1 MNNLIKKKNFSINFS
16 YLLILFLFSFFINLY
31 YSKLGSFPI
40 DTFLHYDS
48 SSRIL
53 KGELPLKD
61 YWIVSGLVV
70 DVIQS
75 LFFWV
80 FGINWHAYTM
90 HSSIFNS
97 ITAII
102 VYSFLLKLNIGNHKA
117 FIYSISFSVLSY
129 TISGTPFVDMHAAFF
144 LLIATLI
151 IIQNLTSK
159 KNIIW
164 FTIIFLMFLSFFS
177 KLVPAA
183 YAGIVYSIILGF
195 YFLFKKDYKK
205 IIVNLFSIL
214 ALIIIIYL
222 LTILVKIDLKSFYI
236 QIIDY
241 PRSIGSDRLI
251 NFEFNI
257 NSFFNKFKFIII
269 FSIILIVFQFKK
281 KYSLEAIIRLL
292 VFFSFIIIMI
302 FHQLMTKNQIYIYFL
317 IPLICGLIESEI
329 KFSKHKNKKYFSY
342 FLIFMVSFLTVKYH
356 LRYNENRKFH
366 ELNKIQLSQYIKA
379 EKIHNSLAGLYW
391 KNPNFAGSTLK
402 EITILKKGLKI
413 LNDPDNRNVMLIS
426 HYQFLDSITE
436 NKLNYPNRT
445 FTDDGASMPL
455 KNNKYFKFY
464 EEFLNKKIIKTNVNK
479 ILFFKH
485 ENISHEA
492 LTSYFDKNCFKI
504 SEDEVFYSYKLTCS
518 K

>member
-164 FTIIFLMFLSFFS
+164 FIIFFLMFLSFFS

-183 YAGIVYSIILGF
+183 YAGILYSIILGF

-214 ALIIIIYL
+214 VLIIIIYL

-257 NSFFNKFKFIII
+257 NNFFNKFKFIII
-269 FSIILIVFQFKK
+269 F
-281 KYSLEAIIRLL
+281 
-292 VFFSFIIIMI
+292 
-302 FHQLMTKNQIYIYFL
+302 
-317 IPLICGLIESEI
+317 
-329 KFSKHKNKKYFSY
+329 
-342 FLIFMVSFLTVKYH
+342 
-356 LRYNENRKFH
+356 
-366 ELNKIQLSQYIKA
+366 
-379 EKIHNSLAGLYW
+379 
-391 KNPNFAGSTLK
+391 
-402 EITILKKGLKI
+402 
-413 LNDPDNRNVMLIS
+413 
-426 HYQFLDSITE
+426 
-436 NKLNYPNRT
+436 
-445 FTDDGASMPL
+445 
-455 KNNKYFKFY
+455 
-464 EEFLNKKIIKTNVNK
+464 
-479 ILFFKH
+479 
-485 ENISHEA
+485 
-492 LTSYFDKNCFKI
+492 
-504 SEDEVFYSYKLTCS
+504 
-518 K
+518 